1 MGQPTLSMGSRW
13 VSAFGATAF
22 AVMAPVQAQD
32 AAPQAEAEEIVVQ
45 ATRSGRSVDNEA
57 IRVEVVEREE
67 IEEKILM
74 TPGNVAMLV
83 AETPGVRVQVTSPS
97 LGSSNIRMQGMEGR
111 YTQLL
116 SDGLPL
122 YGGQTSSVGLLQI
135 PPTDLGQVE
144 IIKGA
149 ASALYGPSALGGVI
163 NFVSRR
169 PGNVPEAELL
179 LNATS
184 RNGQDIAAYAA
195 MPVGAAAGLSVTGGF
210 HRQSANDLDGDG
222 WADMPRYERWTLRPR
237 LFLDGAGGGKLMLTI
252 GATTEDRV
260 GGTLRGRTAPDG
272 LSFVEALETRRLDA
286 GLIGE
291 IPVTGSATLQ
301 IRASGTTQE
310 HSHRFGGLLENDRHN
325 TVFGETSL
333 AGKVGDTA
341 WIAGVALQ
349 YDGYR
354 SKTFPAFDYDFT
366 VPAVFGQVESEITE
380 RLTLVGSARFDQH
393 SEYGSHLN
401 PRISALYKPGPWT
414 IRASYGRGFYAPTP
428 FVEQIEAVGLSRLE
442 PITGLGAETAETAS
456 VDVGYRAGE
465 FSANLSLF
473 ASNIEGAVQVQDAG
487 PQRVR
492 LINAAGTARTRG
504 AEAMLRYRLDAFSLT
519 GSYVYV
525 DANEPDPQNG
535 GHRTVPRTPRH
546 TAGVV
551 GMWEESGRGR
561 IGIEAYYTGRQQ
573 LDANPYRSVSK
584 PYVEIGAL
592 IEVVLGSARLFLNA
606 ENVLDVRQTSYDP
619 LLLPA
624 RAPDGRWTVDV
635 WAPADGFVLNGGIRL
650 MFGGS

>member
-1 MGQPTLSMGSRW
+1 MLAAS
-13 VSAFGATAF
+13 ATAL
-22 AVMAPVQAQD
+22 AVIAPVQAQE
-32 AAPQAEAEEIVVQ
+32 ASPQAEAEEIVVQ
-45 ATRSGRSVDNEA
+45 ATRSGRRVDDEA
-57 IRVEVVEREE
+57 IRVEVIEREE

-97 LGSSNIRMQGMEGR
+97 LGSSNIRIQGMTGR
-111 YTQLL
+111 YTLLL

-122 YGGQTSSVGLLQI
+122 FGGQTSSVGLLQI
-135 PPTDLGQVE
+135 PPTDLAQVE

-169 PGNVPEAELL
+169 PGNDAEAEIL
-179 LNATS
+179 LNAAS
-184 RNGQDIAAYAA
+184 RNGQDLTGFAA
-195 MPVGAAAGLSVTGGF
+195 MPVGADAGLSMTGGF
-210 HRQSANDLDGDG
+210 HRQNANDLDGDG
-222 WADMPRYERWTLRPR
+222 WTDMPGYARWTLRPR
-237 LFLDGAGGGKLMLTI
+237 LFVEGDGGGKLMLTI
-252 GATTEDRV
+252 GASIEDRT
-260 GGTLRGRTAPDG
+260 GGTLPGRAVRDG
-272 LSFVEALETRRLDA
+272 QPFGEALDTRRFDA
-286 GLIGE
+286 GLVGE
-291 IPVTGSATLQ
+291 LPISESVALQMRGSATRQ
-301 IRASGTTQE
+301 D
-310 HSHRFGGLLENDRHN
+310 HSHRFGALLEKDRHD

-333 AGKVGDTA
+333 AGRAGNIG
-341 WIAGVALQ
+341 WITGIAVQ

-354 SKTFPAFDYDFT
+354 SSTFPAFDYDFT
-366 VPAVFGQVESEITE
+366 VPGMFGQIETEITQ

-393 SEYGSHLN
+393 SEYGSHLS

-414 IRASYGRGFYAPTP
+414 VRASFGRGFYAPTP

-442 PITGLGAETAETAS
+442 PITGFRAETAETAA
-456 VDVGYRAGE
+456 VDVGYRAGG

-473 ASNIEGAVQVQDAG
+473 ASDIEGAAQVQDAG

-492 LINAAGTARTRG
+492 IINAAGTTRTRG
-504 AEAMLRYRLDAFSLT
+504 AEATLRYRLDAFSVT

-525 DANEPDPQNG
+525 ATSEPCPQDCS
-535 GHRTVPRTPRH
+535 RRVVPRTPRH
-546 TAGVV
+546 TAGIV

-573 LDANPYRSVSK
+573 LDANPYRLVSK

-592 IEVVLGSARLFLNA
+592 VEVVLGRARLFLNA
-606 ENVLDVRQTSYDP
+606 ENILNVRQTRFDP
-619 LLLPA
+619 LVLPA

-635 WAPADGFVLNGGIRL
+635 WAPTDGFVINGGIRL
-650 MFGGS
+650 MFGSG

>member
-1 MGQPTLSMGSRW
+1 MI
-13 VSAFGATAF
+13 
-22 AVMAPVQAQD
+22 APVQAQD
-32 AAPQAEAEEIVVQ
+32 ASPQAEAEEIVVQ
-45 ATRSGRSVDNEA
+45 ATRSGRRVDDEA

-67 IEEKILM
+67 IEEKLLM

-83 AETPGVRVQVTSPS
+83 AETPGVRVQVTSSS
-97 LGSSNIRMQGMEGR
+97 LGSSNIRMQGMTGR

-122 YGGQTSSVGLLQI
+122 FGGQTASVGLLQI
-135 PPTDLGQVE
+135 PPTALGQVE
-144 IIKGA
+144 IIKGT

-169 PGNVPEAELL
+169 PGNDAEAEIL

-184 RNGQDIAAYAA
+184 RNGQDLTAFAA

-222 WADMPRYERWTLRPR
+222 WADMPGYARWTLRPR
-237 LFLDGAGGGKLMLTI
+237 LFLEGGGGRKLMLTI
-252 GATTEDRV
+252 GATTEDRT
-260 GGTLRGRTAPDG
+260 GGTLPGRTAPDG
-272 LSFVEALETRRLDA
+272 QPFVEALDTRRFDA
-286 GLIGE
+286 GLVGE
-291 IPVTGSATLQ
+291 APISDSIALQLRASAT
-301 IRASGTTQE
+301 TQD
-310 HSHRFGGLLENDRHN
+310 HSHRFGALREKDRHN

-333 AGKVGDTA
+333 AGTA
-341 WIAGVALQ
+341 GGTGWIAGVAVQ

-366 VPAVFGQVESEITE
+366 VPGVFGQVETE
-380 RLTLVGSARFDQH
+380 LTDRLTLVGSARFDQH
-393 SEYGSHLN
+393 SEYGSHLS
-401 PRISALYKPGPWT
+401 PRISALYKPGSWML
-414 IRASYGRGFYAPTP
+414 RASFGRGFYAPTP

-442 PITGLGAETAETAS
+442 PITGLDAETAETAS
-456 VDVGYRAGE
+456 VDIGYRAGG

-492 LINAAGTARTRG
+492 LINAAGTTRTRG
-504 AEAMLRYRLDAFSLT
+504 AEAMLRYRLDAFSVT
-519 GSYVYV
+519 GSYVFV
-525 DANEPDPQNG
+525 DASEPDPQNG
-535 GHRTVPRTPRH
+535 GRRAVPRTPRH

-551 GMWEESGRGR
+551 GVWEKSGKGR
-561 IGIEAYYTGRQQ
+561 IGIEAYYTGRQV

-592 IEVVLGSARLFLNA
+592 VEVVLGKVRLFLNA
-606 ENVLDVRQTSYDP
+606 ENILNVRQTKFDP
-619 LLLPA
+619 LPLQA
-624 RAPDGRWTVDV
+624 RAPDGRWTVDI
-635 WAPADGFVLNGGIRL
+635 WAPTDGFVLNGGIRL
-650 MFGGS
+650 VFGGS